1 MRDINSLKLNI
12 QFKRVYQKGKSAVS
26 PYMVVY
32 ARRIGGVGGLGITA
46 SKKIGK
52 AVERNRAKRRIRGL
66 YRKYKDNIDKRYDLV
81 VVARTRT
88 ISAPF
93 YKLEDAFVALL
104 KEIGI
109 YSEKCGE

>member
-1 MRDINSLKLNI
+1 
-12 QFKRVYQKGKSAVS
+12 
-26 PYMVVY
+26 MVVY
-32 ARRIGGVGGLGITA
+32 ARRISGVGGLGITA

-52 AVERNRAKRRIRGL
+52 AVERNRAKRRIRAL

-88 ISAPF
+88 ISSPF
-93 YKLEDAFVALL
+93 YKLEDAFITLL